1 MTAVRAIARPLLASS
16 YIYAGVERLRKPQR
30 AADRLRKA
38 LDRAAV
44 KVPRLLPVAE
54 RAELL
59 ARAIGGTQVAA
70 GLLFAAGKAPRFSA
84 ATLVLSSL
92 AAAADDYADTTLGD
106 KLSHASLAGGVLL
119 ASVDTAGR
127 PSLAWRAE
135 HLTKDVRKQ
144 LARANKD
151 VTRAVR
157 STAKGAAKN
166 AEDVL
171 NH

>member
-16 YIYAGVERLRKPQR
+16 YIYSGIERLRKPQQ
-30 AADRLRKA
+30 AAERLRKA
-38 LDRAAV
+38 LDRAAA
-44 KVPRLLPVAE
+44 KMPRLAPVTE

-59 ARAIGGTQVAA
+59 ARAIGGTQIAA

-92 AAAADDYADTTLGD
+92 VAAADDYADTTLSE
-106 KLSHASLAGGVLL
+106 KVTNASLAGGVLL

-151 VTRAVR
+151 ATQAVR

-166 AEDVL
+166 AEDLL
-171 NH
+171 NR